1 MFTHSAHSLQRAA
14 QRGLSNEEIEYIL
27 WYGQRHR
34 RSGVIIVYLRRR
46 DIPATDLWRADVT
59 RLEGTAVVFD
69 QGRQGDILTVW
80 RNRRNGLKHIRRKPI
95 TGVNPGMGSSI
106 RRNRWRR
113 WGQFSPPAFLMR
125 ILP

>member
-46 DIPATDLWRADVT
+46 DIPTTDMWRADVT
-59 RLEGTAVVFD
+59 RLEGTAVVLTRD
-69 QGRQGDILTVW
+69 GRVILTVW
-80 RNRRNGLKHIRRKPI
+80 RNRRNGLKHIRRKPDY
-95 TGVNPGMGSSI
+95 GVNPGMG
-106 RRNRWRR
+106 
-113 WGQFSPPAFLMR
+113 F
-125 ILP
+125 